1 MIVFDA
7 LHSLAGCEPGAPSR
21 MALGLA
27 PALFMAGL
35 VGGFT
40 HCTFMCG
47 PFVISQTGMLERP
60 ALRNLMLYH
69 FGRLTTYVVLAVLFS
84 GLLSITFAYFPIKQ
98 LIAAPLLMTAAIMF
112 LVSAIPSLGIVFPWV
127 TRLRLP
133 VPEQILTRLF
143 KTVSKAGLGSNT
155 QKYAMGVLLGF
166 MPCGLVLSAL
176 VAASTAANPAEAGL
190 AMGAFAIG
198 TMPALLITAYGGVAI
213 KKKFPKTF
221 TYVTSMALV
230 WSSILLFYVAGTLLA

>member
-1 MIVFDA
+1 MVIVDA

-21 MALGLA
+21 MAFGLA

-35 VGGFT
+35 IGGFT

-47 PFVISQTGMLERP
+47 PFAISQAGMLERP
-60 ALRNLMLYH
+60 ALKNLMPYH
-69 FGRLTTYVVLAVLFS
+69 FGRLTTYVTLAVLFS
-84 GLLSITFAYFPIKQ
+84 GILSITFAYFPIKQ
-98 LIAAPLLMTAAIMF
+98 LIAVPLLMTAAIMF
-112 LVSAIPSLGIVFPWV
+112 LISAIPLLGSAFPWV

-133 VPEQILTRLF
+133 VPEKLIARIY
-143 KTVSKAGLGSNT
+143 KSVNKGGLRSNT
-155 QKYAMGVLLGF
+155 QKYVIGVLLGF

-176 VAASTAANPAEAGL
+176 MAASTAANPAEAGL

-213 KKKFPKTF
+213 KTKFPKTF

-230 WSSILLFYVAGTLLA
+230 WSSILLFYVAGTLLV